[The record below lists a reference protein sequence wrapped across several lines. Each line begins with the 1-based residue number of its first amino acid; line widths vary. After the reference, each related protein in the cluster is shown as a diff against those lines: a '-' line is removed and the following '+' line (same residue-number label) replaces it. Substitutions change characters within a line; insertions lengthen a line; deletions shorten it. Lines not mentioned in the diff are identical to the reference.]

1 MVYAYPS
8 ASKNAIDNVSF
19 TIMPG
24 QLVVVVG
31 VNGSGKS
38 SIIKLLNR
46 ILDPTSGQILLDSV
60 PMKNFKMHDL
70 RRAMAI
76 LRQDHTLY
84 PLSLRENIE
93 LGLPY
98 AKVTTNDI
106 ETAARD
112 GGSYRFIQKL
122 DEKFD
127 TVLFPCEQVYVNDH
141 GSASLQL
148 KEIEKEVTKRTAD
161 VSGGERQRL
170 SA

>member
-1 MVYAYPS
+1 MIKSPS
-8 ASKNAIDNVSF
+8 ITGKNLI
-19 TIMPG
+19 
-24 QLVVVVG
+24 
-31 VNGSGKS
+31 SGAW
-38 SIIKLLNR
+38 
-46 ILDPTSGQILLDSV
+46 V
-60 PMKNFKMHDL
+60 F
-70 RRAMAI
+70 
-76 LRQDHTLY
+76 
-84 PLSLRENIE
+84 E
-93 LGLPY
+93 
-98 AKVTTNDI
+98 VTTNDI